1 MNKKHKLV
9 AKKHRRNKERIKA
22 LKQGSILAGVKKAE
36 KSVPKT
42 ESKAAAKK
50 ITTKIK
56 CKATKPVAK
65 KPFAKTPVA
74 KKPVAKKAT
83 AVKKKPK
90 ITKKSTT
97 KIKKAES

>member
-22 LKQGSILAGVKKAE
+22 LKQGSILAGLKKAE

-56 CKATKPVAK
+56 SKAK
-65 KPFAKTPVA
+65 KPAA
-74 KKPVAKKAT
+74 KKPAAKKAT

>member
-56 CKATKPVAK
+56 SKAK
-65 KPFAKTPVA
+65 KPAA
-74 KKPVAKKAT
+74 KKPAAKKPAAKKAT